1 MNTDVFQFNLKNE
14 ILSGLYYESSYVEF
28 YSDVFPSGSFQ
39 KVGNYDDL
47 VGNGLAVEINKDI
60 SKHHIINDGMERIRE
75 IINKEFVIMSPI
87 SYFGR
92 NRTARNS
99 SLLYGIAFD
108 IDGVTEIGLK
118 NMLHQFQKKQ
128 NPYPTYIVNSGHGL
142 HLYYLFTKPIKL
154 YNHVKEPLKNL
165 KYELTRRLWNVHT
178 STIKEIQYQG
188 IFQGFRLVGSP
199 SKLGSDFRL
208 TAYKCGDKVD
218 IEYLNQ
224 FVSDEYAVTTLD
236 YETELTLEEA
246 KIKYPEWYESKIIN
260 KESKKTWIVKRD
272 LYDWWKKKVTNE
284 ATYGHRYFCI
294 MVLAIYGKKC
304 NIPFSE
310 VKEDAFSLMPI
321 LNDQS
326 VIPFEESD
334 VLSALESYKDDYI
347 TFPRKDIEKLTAIS
361 IPANKRN
368 GREQKIHLQ
377 AARAVQDIYNP
388 NWRKNNG
395 RPIGS
400 KNKIN
405 KNRESVFEY
414 LKRNPSASITKI
426 SRDLNLSRPTVYK
439 YFNEY
444 MIQWVQTSS
453 FEFNWTKQV

>member
-1 MNTDVFQFNLKNE
+1 MNNDVIEFKLKNA
-14 ILSGLYYESSYVEF
+14 ILSELYEESNYLDF
-28 YSDVFPSGSFQ
+28 YSDVFPKGSFQ
-39 KVGNYDDL
+39 KEGVYDDL
-47 VGNGLAVEINKDI
+47 LGNGLVVEINRQA
-60 SKHHIINDGMERIRE
+60 SKHHIINDGMERIDE
-75 IINKEFVIMSPI
+75 IIDKEFVIMSPI

-99 SLLYGIAFD
+99 SLLFGIAFD
-108 IDGVTEIGLK
+108 IDGVSEMGLK
-118 NMLHQFQKKQ
+118 NMLHQFEKNQ
-128 NPYPTYIVNSGHGL
+128 NPKPSYIVNSGHGI
-142 HLYYLFTKPIKL
+142 HLYYLFTEPIKL

-165 KYELTRRLWNVHT
+165 KYELTKRLWNIHT
-178 STIKEIQYQG
+178 SSIKEIQYQG
-188 IFQGFRLVGSP
+188 IFQGFRLVGSA
-199 SKLGSDFRL
+199 SKLGSEFRL
-208 TAYKCGDKVD
+208 TAYKCGDKVN

-224 FVSDEYAVTTLD
+224 FVSDKHAVKTLD
-236 YETELTLEEA
+236 YESELTLEEA
-246 KIKYPEWYESKIIN
+246 KLKYPEWYESKIIK
-260 KESKKTWIVKRD
+260 KETKRTWIVKRD
-272 LYDWWKKKVTNE
+272 LYEWWKRKVINE

-310 VKEDAFSLMPI
+310 VKEDAFKLMPI

-334 VLSALESYKDDYI
+334 VLSALESY
-347 TFPRKDIEKLTAIS
+347 
-361 IPANKRN
+361 KRN

-395 RPIGS
+395 RPLGS

-414 LKRNPSASITKI
+414 LESNPFASITKI

-444 MIQWVQTSS
+444 MIQ
-453 FEFNWTKQV
+453 